1 MRDVTFDNS
10 IIYYINMDTD
20 YLEDAVTMAM
30 SLNLKGSI
38 AYGVNLWKQTF
49 PIYVESVYAELGTAN
64 QVSTHFLTHSDHFL
78 LVIG

>member
-20 YLEDAVTMAM
+20 YLEHAVTMAM
-30 SLNLKGSI
+30 SLGLQGSEFDSLWGQFMETNVSNLCR
-38 AYGVNLWKQTF
+38 VCN
-49 PIYVESVYAELGTAN
+49 SVPPTEYLLIFW
-64 QVSTHFLTHSDHFL
+64 SPFL